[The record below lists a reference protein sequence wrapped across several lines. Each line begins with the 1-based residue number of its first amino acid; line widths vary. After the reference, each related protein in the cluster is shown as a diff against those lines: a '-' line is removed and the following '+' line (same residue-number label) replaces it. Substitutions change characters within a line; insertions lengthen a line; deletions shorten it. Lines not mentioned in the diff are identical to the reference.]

1 MKDCL
6 FCKIIAGEIPSF
18 KIWEDKNFLAFLDIN
33 PNTKG
38 QSLIVSKKHYPSYIF
53 GLPEND
59 FKKMLL
65 ATRKVAKLL
74 DKVLNVRRSA
84 MIFEGMGVNHAH
96 LKVYPL
102 HGLKKEFG
110 AGESTKRIYFKKYAG
125 FVTSQLGPQANF
137 EELKKLAERIRK
149 NA

>member
-6 FCKIIAGEIPSF
+6 FCKIISGEIPSF

-53 GLPEND
+53 NLPEKD

-65 ATRKVAKLL
+65 ATRKVVKLL
-74 DKVLNVRRSA
+74 DKILKVKRTA

-102 HGLKKEFG
+102 HGLEKEFG
-110 AGESTKRIYFKKYAG
+110 AGESIKRVYFEKYAG

-137 EELKKLAERIRK
+137 EELKKLAEKIRK